1 MRELLLLRHAK
12 SNRDEPAA
20 GDHER
25 DLARRGERAAPQVGR
40 LLRAEGLVPDLALC
54 STATRAKR
62 TWELAAAEL
71 GREVPVRYLR
81 TLYLAPPSRLLVTVR
96 QQASDVGRLLL
107 VGHNRAF
114 TAWRWR
120 SRARASRACSQR
132 CAPSSRPLPWPG
144 SLSTRRTG
152 RMSPRA
158 RAGYS
163 PTGARASGTEPAPP
177 ASAPGGLAPVGL
189 VRGRRPREARGR
201 PVPLHNACASGIALK

>member
-12 SNRDEPAA
+12 SSRDEPAA

-62 TWELAAAEL
+62 TWDLAAAEL

-107 VGHNRAF
+107 VGHN
-114 TAWRWR
+114 
-120 SRARASRACSQR
+120 
-132 CAPSSRPLPWPG
+132 PG
-144 SLSTRRTG
+144 LH
-152 RMSPRA
+152 
-158 RAGYS
+158 
-163 PTGARASGTEPAPP
+163 
-177 ASAPGGLAPVGL
+177 GLAMALSGEGEPGL
-189 VRGRRPREARGR
+189 LAALRAEFPTAALARIAFDVADWADVAAGAGRLLAYRRPRERD
-201 PVPLHNACASGIALK
+201 